1 MENKVLE
8 IINKIREAKNLQP
21 VSELQITYNLR
32 EDLELTSFDLAE
44 LTVNLED
51 EYDIDIFEDGLINTV
66 GGCENQCDRHRQY
79 LGCRY

>member
-21 VSELQITYNLR
+21 VSELQITDNLR

-51 EYDIDIFEDGLINTV
+51 EYDIDIFEDGLVNTV
-66 GGCENQCDRHRQY
+66 GEITKSFKINGHISY
-79 LGCRY
+79 

>member
-51 EYDIDIFEDGLINTV
+51 EYDIDIFEDGLVNTV
-66 GGCENQCDRHRQY
+66 GEIYKKLQN
-79 LGCRY
+79 